1 MYSDVNKTFLSRPRP
16 RLWVSR
22 PRLYFSSSRRLDTK
36 TLVSRTTS
44 LHIYQVNFSVHR
56 ILCLAL
62 FSLIT
67 QAQLAA
73 GSHIFIGCWYIDKI
87 ALLTYK
93 SLLTNQPPYL
103 KNLHL
108 HCTNHHAAFT
118 QQVRIFYVFLPAL
131 LSSVD
136 VLSVFFHS
144 YNLERST
151 GHYQGVQHI
160 GYL

>member
-1 MYSDVNKTFLSRPRP
+1 MYSDVNETFL
-16 RLWVSR
+16 SR

-56 ILCLAL
+56 FLCLAL
-62 FSLIT
+62 FCLIT

-136 VLSVFFHS
+136 VLSVFS
-144 YNLERST
+144 TPTIWNELPATISIRSP
-151 GHYQGVQHI
+151 QHI